1 MKGFDT
7 PVLDPK
13 RGKSMQ
19 NPKFSKKEAM
29 EDLLKMKRTA
39 SKRSKVD

>member
-1 MKGFDT
+1 MKGLDT
-7 PVLDPK
+7 PILDPK
-13 RGKSMQ
+13 WGKSMQ

-39 SKRSKVD
+39 AKRTKAD